1 MSYFLK
7 SDVFEYNICCSGVG
21 QIESVWKKVR
31 GGGVM
36 VMHNFTKV
44 KSGEGG
50 GGAISPSPGSD
61 ACVFEDDESNL
72 WSVKWACTVLNYDGQ
87 ISGSSKFASQI
98 PTASTGFRPYIYIG
112 VF

>member
-1 MSYFLK
+1 MNIYVAVVSDKLK
-7 SDVFEYNICCSGVG
+7 VCG
-21 QIESVWKKVR
+21 KKS

-44 KSGEGG
+44 KSGG

-98 PTASTGFRPYIYIG
+98 PTASRGFRPYIYIG

>member
-1 MSYFLK
+1 MEK
-7 SDVFEYNICCSGVG
+7 SPGVG
-21 QIESVWKKVR
+21 

-44 KSGEGG
+44 KSGEG

-98 PTASTGFRPYIYIG
+98 PTASRGFRPYIYIYIG

>member
-1 MSYFLK
+1 MEK
-7 SDVFEYNICCSGVG
+7 SPGGGGV
-21 QIESVWKKVR
+21 
-31 GGGVM
+31 GVM

-44 KSGEGG
+44 KSGEG

-87 ISGSSKFASQI
+87 ISGSSKFAS
-98 PTASTGFRPYIYIG
+98 IYI
-112 VF
+112 

>member
-7 SDVFEYNICCSGVG
+7 SDVFEYICCSGVG

-31 GGGVM
+31 GVGVM

-50 GGAISPSPGSD
+50 G
-61 ACVFEDDESNL
+61 L
-72 WSVKWACTVLNYDGQ
+72 
-87 ISGSSKFASQI
+87 
-98 PTASTGFRPYIYIG
+98 
-112 VF
+112 